1 MDILGKVSGG
11 VVVLE
16 DAKALPDGT
25 VVRVEPLK
33 DRAAPERPDRGAG
46 TRPADAEDGKPPE
59 GEESLAEMLLSL
71 AGTVK
76 GLPEDMALNHD
87 HYLYGLPKKK
97 K

>member
-1 MDILGKVSGG
+1 MVVRGKVKGG
-11 VVVLE
+11 VVVL
-16 DAKALPDGT
+16 DKSGSLPEGT
-25 VVRVEPLK
+25 VVRVEPVEDK
-33 DRAAPERPDRGAG
+33 AAAVK
-46 TRPADAEDGKPPE
+46 APE
-59 GEESLAEMLLSL
+59 GEQSLAEMLLSL

>member
-1 MDILGKVSGG
+1 MVIRGRVKDG
-11 VVVLE
+11 VVVLDE
-16 DAKALPDGT
+16 SASLPEGT
-25 VVRVEPLK
+25 VVRVEPVEDK
-33 DRAAPERPDRGAG
+33 AAVKA
-46 TRPADAEDGKPPE
+46 PE
-59 GEESLAEMLLSL
+59 GEQSLSEILLSL